1 MTSLL
6 KSFRNKKS
14 SKTTNNP
21 IVVTNALTS
30 NPLIINNNEQQ
41 HCQFN
46 PITNNQEIN
55 LSDLPLEVKHNLFAK
70 LPHYY
75 GRKNENFPMF
85 IEIIESKTDP
95 LNIAENDKLVL
106 LKYCL
111 LDKAAEAFI
120 KIKQQST
127 TATWKHMID
136 ALQQIL
142 PVEHE
147 INYHILHQRKQQP
160 AETPEDYAH
169 IIQEMVN
176 KLYPNQNGFC
186 QKTRNMETVK
196 VFTNGVQQPL
206 KRQLKQKTYKDLKEI
221 LHEAKILQQ
230 QRQHPDSISYE
241 GP

>member
-1 MTSLL
+1 MSSLL

-21 IVVTNALTS
+21 KVVNDALPS

-75 GRKNENFPMF
+75 GRKDENFLMF

-120 KIKQQST
+120 KIQQQST
-127 TATWKHMID
+127 TITWKHMIN
-136 ALQQIL
+136 ALQEIL

-160 AETPEDYAH
+160 TETLEDYAH
-169 IIQEMVN
+169 IIQEIVN

-186 QKTRNMETVK
+186 QKARNMEMVK
-196 VFTNGVQQPL
+196 VFTNGVKQPL
-206 KRQLKQKTYKDLKEI
+206 KRQLKQKTYKDMKEI

-230 QRQHPDSISYE
+230 QRQQPDSTSYE